1 MQGQLGLHALHGTPR
16 RQLQQARRALD
27 ELAGALG
34 QAPDPLPY
42 LHAVAGLQGALGEA
56 QRQNRK
62 LAAHSR
68 AADSEASSASA
79 AVLRCRELER
89 ELGELRR
96 EAAAK
101 VALHP
106 ATLWVPQ
113 TRGGAAADCIMSA
126 TNRDGELQK
135 RTCFE
140 RVSAAGR
147 DERVEAAC
155 AGRGG

>member
-1 MQGQLGLHALHGTPR
+1 LLGVPR
-16 RQLQQARRALD
+16 RQLQQAQRALG

-42 LHAVAGLQGALGEA
+42 LHAVAGLQGALAEA

-68 AADSEASSASA
+68 AADSEASSASS

-96 EAAAK
+96 EAAAQ
-101 VALHP
+101 VALHT
-106 ATLWVPQ
+106 AWLSVQ
-113 TRGGAAADCIMSA
+113 RELSRAAAEQILRASTGNGQLDTAFLCLFLGLS
-126 TNRDGELQK
+126 
-135 RTCFE
+135 
-140 RVSAAGR
+140 
-147 DERVEAAC
+147 
-155 AGRGG
+155 GGTQG